1 MKKLTY
7 AIALV
12 VAAIAV
18 AGCKDGE
25 KNNTSAPVAEHRK
38 TDDAK
43 QF

>member
-1 MKKLTY
+1 MKKFTC

-12 VAAIAV
+12 VAATAV

-25 KNNTSAPVAEHRK
+25 KMNTSAPVAEHRK

-43 QF
+43 KF